1 VTIARICAGDASHGP
16 HRYTERRC
24 PLKPA
29 KRGSDTA
36 ARKAQAEF
44 RAALLAASDGRCAFS
59 DANGRCARTE
69 NLEAAHAGCYSTDGN
84 FTAGAMLCALHHRMF
99 DRSRHG

>member
-1 VTIARICAGDASHGP
+1 MPVVHICRHCRQ
-16 HRYTERRC
+16 RYTGQRC
-24 PLKPA
+24 PCRPP
-29 KRGSDTA
+29 KRGIDPA

-59 DANGRCARTE
+59 DANGRCTRTE